1 MVFGT
6 MQVSINDFDNSVKAM
21 IVKIMKI
28 VVLAV
33 WIALLCYAIYLMSCL
48 TLFALLS
55 CSPDTNMEILV
66 YEHIIP
72 NAVGVIAMLICLHA
86 SYKRF
91 VRLLFNKE
99 KR

>member
-1 MVFGT
+1 
-6 MQVSINDFDNSVKAM
+6 M
-21 IVKIMKI
+21 IVKILKI

-66 YEHIIP
+66 YEHLIP
-72 NAVGVIAMLICLHA
+72 NTIAVIAMLICLSA
-86 SYKRF
+86 TFKRF
-91 VRLLFNKE
+91 VQLLFNKE
-99 KR
+99 ER

>member
-1 MVFGT
+1 MDFGT
-6 MQVSINDFDNSVKAM
+6 MQVSKNGFDNSVKAM

-48 TLFALLS
+48 TLFSLLS
-55 CSPDTNMEILV
+55 YSPDTNMEILV
-66 YEHIIP
+66 YEHLIP
-72 NAVGVIAMLICLHA
+72 NTIAVTAMLICLPA
-86 SYKRF
+86 SYQRF

>member
-1 MVFGT
+1 MDFGT

-33 WIALLCYAIYLMSCL
+33 SIALLCYAIYLMSCL

-55 CSPDTNMEILV
+55 YSPDTNMEILV
-66 YEHIIP
+66 YEYLIP
-72 NAVGVIAMLICLHA
+72 NTIAVTAMLICLPA

-99 KR
+99 

>member
-1 MVFGT
+1 
-6 MQVSINDFDNSVKAM
+6 M
-21 IVKIMKI
+21 IVKILKI
-28 VVLAV
+28 VVLGV

-66 YEHIIP
+66 YEHLIP
-72 NAVGVIAMLICLHA
+72 NAVGVIAMLICLRV
-86 SYKRF
+86 SFKRF
-91 VRLLFNKE
+91 VLLLFNKDS